1 MSSTKLISITFFL
14 SLLLR
19 FSSAQTVVKAT
30 YWFAESESPLAQ
42 IDSSLFTHLFCAFAD
57 INTLTYQVIVS
68 SRNKPKFST
77 FTQTVR
83 RRNPT
88 VKTLLSIGGD
98 FTYNFAFA
106 SMARNP
112 TSRKLFI
119 GSSIKLARS
128 YGFHG
133 LDLNWKH
140 PSTTTEMD
148 DFGKLL
154 REWRLAVEA
163 EARSSGKP
171 RLLLTAA
178 VFYSYSYYSVVHPV
192 QAVAN
197 SLDWVNLV
205 AYDFYESGS
214 SRVTCSPAPLYDPI
228 STGPSGDAGV
238 RAWTQAGLPAKKAVL
253 GLPFYGYAWR
263 LTDANNHNYYANSSG
278 PAISPDGLIG
288 YDQIRRFI
296 VDNKATMVYN
306 LTLVQSYC
314 YAKKI
319 WIGYDDNE
327 SIVTKV
333 KYAKQRGLL
342 GYFSWHI
349 GADDNSRLSR
359 AASQAWDAKR
369 QPRDPH
375 TMTD

>member
-1 MSSTKLISITFFL
+1 MSSTKLIISITFFL

-19 FSSAQTVVKAT
+19 FSSAQTAVKAT
-30 YWFAESESPLAQ
+30 YWFAESESPVTA

-77 FTQTVR
+77 FTQTVQ

-88 VKTLLSIGGD
+88 VRTLLSIGGD

-106 SMARNP
+106 SMASNP

-119 GSSIKLARS
+119 ASSINLARS

-133 LDLNWKH
+133 LDLYWKY

-154 REWRLAVEA
+154 QEWRLAVIA

-178 VFYSYSYYSVVHPV
+178 VFYSYSYYSVLHPV
-192 QAVAN
+192 QAIAD

-205 AYDFYESGS
+205 AYDFYDSGS
-214 SRVTCSPAPLYDPI
+214 SRVTCSPAPLHDPI
-228 STGPSGDAGV
+228 TTG
-238 RAWTQAGLPAKKAVL
+238 TKKLP
-253 GLPFYGYAWR
+253 
-263 LTDANNHNYYANSSG
+263 N
-278 PAISPDGLIG
+278 
-288 YDQIRRFI
+288 
-296 VDNKATMVYN
+296 
-306 LTLVQSYC
+306 
-314 YAKKI
+314 
-319 WIGYDDNE
+319 
-327 SIVTKV
+327 
-333 KYAKQRGLL
+333 
-342 GYFSWHI
+342 
-349 GADDNSRLSR
+349 
-359 AASQAWDAKR
+359 
-369 QPRDPH
+369 
-375 TMTD
+375 

>member
-1 MSSTKLISITFFL
+1 MSSTKLIISIPFFL

-19 FSSAQTVVKAT
+19 FSSAQSVVKAT
-30 YWFAESESPLAQ
+30 YWFAESESPVAD

-77 FTQTVR
+77 FTQTVQ

-88 VKTLLSIGGD
+88 VRTLLSIGGD

-106 SMARNP
+106 SMASNP

-128 YGFHG
+128 YGLHG
-133 LDLNWKH
+133 LDLNWKY
-140 PSTTTEMD
+140 PSTTTEMG

-154 REWRLAVEA
+154 REWRLAVVA

-171 RLLLTAA
+171 CLLLTAA
-178 VFYSYSYYSVVHPV
+178 VFYSFSYYSVVHPV
-192 QAVAN
+192 QAVAD

-205 AYDFYESGS
+205 AYDFYDSGS

-228 STGPSGDAGV
+228 TAGPSCDAGV
-238 RAWTQAGLPAKKAVL
+238 RAWTQAGLPSKKAVL
-253 GLPFYGYAWR
+253 GFPFYGYAWC
-263 LTDANNHNYYANSSG
+263 LTDAKNHNYYANSSG
-278 PAISPDGLIG
+278 PAILPD
-288 YDQIRRFI
+288 
-296 VDNKATMVYN
+296 VDNKATTVYN
-306 LTLVQSYC
+306 STLVQNHC
-314 YAKKI
+314 YAKKT
-319 WIGYDDNE
+319 WIGYDDNQ

-333 KYAKQRGLL
+333 RYAKQRGLL

-349 GADDNSRLSR
+349 GADDNSLLSR
-359 AASQAWDAKR
+359 AGSVLSQFYISKIFVTFLMR
-369 QPRDPH
+369 NEKVVF
-375 TMTD
+375 